1 MPTRR
6 GWTLLIAALPLAVA
20 GRLFGLVELYVLAVG
35 ALALIGGAVAFV
47 RWRQVTVEA
56 HRTLHPPRVHA
67 GASSRVDLEVH
78 NASPRRTP
86 VLSVRD
92 PFARGWRWARFLVA
106 PLHPGARSRAA
117 YRLPTDQRGIFDIGP
132 LEIGISD
139 PFALATTTT
148 KVAGVTTLTVYPAIE
163 RVEPLPTSQGH
174 DPMAGSDQP
183 SAMIGVGDEFYALR
197 PYEVGDDTRR
207 VHWPSTARTGEL
219 MIRQDE
225 MPWQG
230 RATILL
236 DVRAS
241 VHDDASLEAAVSAA
255 ASLFEASRRRHSQV
269 RLVSTDGTDSGWCT
283 GVQAADAVLE
293 YLAGVGVGRENRLAA
308 VAANLRRPG
317 SGGSLAVITTGD
329 TPASDLEVMAR
340 IGQRFG
346 RVVLV
351 VLEKRSTRTTDA
363 VPAVDTIVR
372 VPAGTPFALAWNR
385 LMTPMGAGR

>member
-1 MPTRR
+1 VPTRR
-6 GWTLLIAALPLAVA
+6 GWTLLIAALPLAIA

-35 ALALIGGAVAFV
+35 AVALSGGALAFV
-47 RWRQVTVEA
+47 RWRQVNVDA
-56 HRTLHPPRVHA
+56 VRTLHPPRVHA

-106 PLHPGARSRAA
+106 PLHAGARSRAA
-117 YRLPTDQRGIFDIGP
+117 YRLPTDQRGIFEIGP
-132 LEIGISD
+132 LEIAISD
-139 PFALATTTT
+139 PFGLATTSS
-148 KVAGVTTLTVYPAIE
+148 KAAGVTTLTVYPAIE
-163 RVEPLPTSQGH
+163 RVEPLPTAQGH
-174 DPMAGSDQP
+174 DPMASSDQR

-236 DVRAS
+236 DVRAG
-241 VHDDASLEAAVSAA
+241 VHNEQTLEAGVSAA

-269 RLVSTDGTDSGWCT
+269 RLVSTDGTDSGWCV
-283 GVQAADAVLE
+283 GAQAADAVLE
-293 YLAGVGVGRENRLAA
+293 YLAGVQLGRENRLAA

-317 SGGSLAVITTGD
+317 SGGSLAIITTAD
-329 TPASDLEVMAR
+329 SPTADLEVMAR
-340 IGQRFG
+340 LGQRFG
-346 RVVLV
+346 RVVMV
-351 VLEKRSTRTTDA
+351 VLEKKVGQQPQA
-363 VPAVDTIVR
+363 APAVDTVVR
-372 VPAGTPFALAWNR
+372 VPQGGSFAAAWNR
-385 LMTPMGAGR
+385 TMTPIGASR